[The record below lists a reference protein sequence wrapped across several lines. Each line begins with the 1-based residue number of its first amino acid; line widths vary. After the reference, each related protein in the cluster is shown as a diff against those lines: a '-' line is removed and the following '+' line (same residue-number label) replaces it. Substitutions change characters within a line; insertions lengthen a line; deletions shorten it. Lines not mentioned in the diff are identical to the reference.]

1 MSNYTADAKGN
12 IKPDEAEMVI
22 KKTNKGT
29 WVLYVMGDIWGDYL
43 TFQEAVST
51 YTSLRVEE

>member
-1 MSNYTADAKGN
+1 MSSFKEDVRGN
-12 IKPDEAEMVI
+12 ISPEEAEMVI

-29 WVLYVMGDIWGDYL
+29 WALYVMGDIWGDYL

-51 YTSLRVEE
+51 YASLRVEE